1 MLISEETINP
11 HNQGN
16 RHVIICL
23 EGLSTYLRIKN
34 VYPVIYLWTNIRN
47 VLHCMI
53 LY

>member
-23 EGLSTYLRIKN
+23 EGLSTYLRHQKCIPCYIFMDK
-34 VYPVIYLWTNIRN
+34 
-47 VLHCMI
+47 H
-53 LY
+53 